1 MQDVFLRHEL
11 APCPPFSI
19 INPNY
24 VEYINDGK
32 VLRLVR
38 KNQGCTLDV
47 LDKRVTDF
55 TRLHNLILKYIRK
68 ELVLT
73 I

>member
-1 MQDVFLRHEL
+1 MQDYLLSHEL

-19 INPNY
+19 INPNCT
-24 VEYINDGK
+24 EFLNDGK
-32 VLRLVR
+32 NLRLVR

-47 LDKRVTDF
+47 LDKKVTDF
-55 TRLHNLILKYIRK
+55 TRLHNLVLKYIRK

>member
-1 MQDVFLRHEL
+1 MQDFFLSHEL

-19 INPNY
+19 INPNC
-24 VEYINDGK
+24 VEYINGGK

-38 KNQGCTLDV
+38 ENLGCTLDV
-47 LDKRVTDF
+47 LDKKVTDF
-55 TRLHNLILKYIRK
+55 TRLHNLVLKYIRK